1 MSANTTIPKSQITFS
16 AEKPTFD
23 VCIIGSGPIGATY
36 AKLLVKA
43 GLTVAMVDIGAAT
56 SFTTTKGKNDE
67 DIFVPGGHK
76 RNEIEYQKDP
86 NARFTY
92 VVQVGRLMRKP
103 EVELKA
109 CRPLSIQYRSRSTT
123 MLTRNAHSTDKPFV
137 SNGMNPNQDAYLN
150 LDAAAVTRV
159 VGGMSTHWGCTTPRL
174 VKGLERPLLDNNSS
188 KDDTLWDALYT
199 EAEGIIGTSTTQFKN
214 SIRGLLIQATLSAA
228 FPSRTFADLPVACH
242 RLKNDRYLEWHAAAT
257 ILKDIYEDADQ
268 RKKFKLL
275 TNHQCIKL
283 ETDET
288 DYKIEKARVR
298 DLLAS
303 RTDPDLRDRFI
314 AAKILFNSGFSGDSI
329 NAQSTSQIPN
339 LGLFLTEQPVTFC
352 QTIWKKSLLDSIKKA
367 EPKKPD
373 WWTQAVKH
381 HAEKHSQDP
390 IPIHSRELLVIPYHP
405 PPTKERPWHGQIQRD
420 DAWSFGAFG
429 DTVDNRLIVDFR
441 FFGMATP
448 LRKNRVTFT
457 HKCRDAYGMPQPTF
471 EFDLKDTDRENSNEM
486 LADMCAVA
494 SRIGGFLPGAEPQF
508 QKPGTALHIAGT
520 TRAGLTSGDSVV
532 DTDCKVWKFD
542 NLYLGGNGVI
552 STAFAGNPTL
562 TSIAYAIN
570 RLGSRRFITNAHARS
585 AASVE
590 GEECVA

>member
-23 VCIIGSGPIGATY
+23 RPIGATY

-76 RNEIEYQKDP
+76 RNESNTRKIQMP
-86 NARFTY
+86 ALHMLLMLSPQRST
-92 VVQVGRLMRKP
+92 VSRLMRKP

-109 CRPLSIQYRSRSTT
+109 CRAALSTVSIPVDNVRIPNEPPDAWSK
-123 MLTRNAHSTDKPFV
+123 NVHPHIPTDKPFV
-137 SNGMNPNQDAYLN
+137 SNGMNPNQNAYLN

-159 VGGMSTHWGCTTPRL
+159 VGG
-174 VKGLERPLLDNNSS
+174 DN
-188 KDDTLWDALYT
+188 KLWDALYT
-199 EAEGIIGTSTTQFKN
+199 EAEGIIGMSTTQFKN

-257 ILKDIYEDADQ
+257 ILKDIYENADQ
-268 RKKFKLL
+268 RKNFKLL

-288 DYKIEKARVR
+288 DYKIEKAR
-298 DLLAS
+298 
-303 RTDPDLRDRFI
+303 
-314 AAKILFNSGFSGDSI
+314 ILFNSGFSGDSI

-367 EPKKPD
+367 EPKKP
-373 WWTQAVKH
+373 TGGRR
-381 HAEKHSQDP
+381 QDP
-390 IPIHSRELLVIPYHP
+390 APQIYYKPRKSVR
-405 PPTKERPWHGQIQRD
+405 GMIQRD

-457 HKCRDAYGMPQPTF
+457 HEYRDAYGMPQPTF

-562 TSIAYAIN
+562 TSIAYAIK
-570 RLGSRRFITNAHARS
+570 SAKSIITKLQTKPDPGHKPPGKPP
-585 AASVE
+585 E
-590 GEECVA
+590 

>member
-1 MSANTTIPKSQITFS
+1 
-16 AEKPTFD
+16 
-23 VCIIGSGPIGATY
+23 
-36 AKLLVKA
+36 
-43 GLTVAMVDIGAAT
+43 
-56 SFTTTKGKNDE
+56 
-67 DIFVPGGHK
+67 
-76 RNEIEYQKDP
+76 
-86 NARFTY
+86 
-92 VVQVGRLMRKP
+92 
-103 EVELKA
+103 
-109 CRPLSIQYRSRSTT
+109 
-123 MLTRNAHSTDKPFV
+123 
-137 SNGMNPNQDAYLN
+137 MNPNQNAYLN
-150 LDAAAVTRV
+150 LDVAAVTRI

-174 VKGLERPLLDNNSS
+174 VKGLERPLLSNDSS
-188 KDDTLWDALYT
+188 EDDRLWDALYT
-199 EAEGIIGTSTTQFKN
+199 EAEGIIGTSTTQFKT

-228 FPSRTFADLPVACH
+228 FPSRTFGDLPVACH
-242 RLKNDRYLEWHAAAT
+242 RLKKRP
-257 ILKDIYEDADQ
+257 
-268 RKKFKLL
+268 RKNFKLMP
-275 TNHQCIKL
+275 NHQCIKL
-283 ETDET
+283 EADET
-288 DYKIEKARVR
+288 DYKMSSSDLRHFIEKARVK

-303 RTDPDLRDRFI
+303 RTDPDCRDRFI
-314 AAKILFNSGFSGDSI
+314 AAKVFIVAAGAIGTPQILFNSGFSGDSI

-352 QTIWKKSLLDSIKKA
+352 QTICKKSLLDSIKEA

-373 WWTQAVKH
+373 WWIQALKRQ
-381 HAEKHSQDP
+381 AEKNSHDP
-390 IPIHSRELLVIPYHP
+390 IPIPFSDP
-405 PPTKERPWHGQIQRD
+405 PPQVYYRPTKERPWHGQIQRD

-457 HKCRDAYGMPQPTF
+457 HKCRDAYGMPQATF

-520 TRAGLTSGDSVV
+520 TRAGLNSGDSVV

-562 TSIAYAIN
+562 TSIAYAIK
-570 RLGSRRFITNAHARS
+570 SAKSIITKLQTNPDT
-585 AASVE
+585 AAGLSQLPMPPRQPV
-590 GEECVA
+590 

>member
-16 AEKPTFD
+16 GEKPTFD

-43 GLTVAMVDIGAAT
+43 GLTVAMVDIGAA
-56 SFTTTKGKNDE
+56 KGKNDE

-76 RNEIEYQKDP
+76 RNEIEYQKEP

-92 VVQVGRLMRKP
+92 AVQAALST
-103 EVELKA
+103 
-109 CRPLSIQYRSRSTT
+109 LSIPVDNARMFITYHAVG
-123 MLTRNAHSTDKPFV
+123 MLTRNARSTDKPFV

-150 LDAAAVTRV
+150 LDSAAVTRA

-174 VKGLERPLLDNNSS
+174 VKGLERPLLDNDSS
-188 KDDTLWDALYT
+188 KDDKLWDSLYT

-228 FPSRTFADLPVACH
+228 FPSRTFGDLPVACH

-257 ILKDIYEDADQ
+257 ILKDIYEDADR
-268 RKKFKLL
+268 RKNFKLL
-275 TNHQCIKL
+275 PNHQCIKL
-283 ETDET
+283 QADEKG
-288 DYKIEKARVR
+288 YKIEKALVK

-303 RTDPDLRDRFI
+303 RTDPHCRDRFI
-314 AAKILFNSGFSGDSI
+314 AAKVFVVAAGAVGTPQILFNSGFSGDSV
-329 NAQSTSQIPN
+329 NTQSTSQIPN

-352 QTIWKKSLLDSIKKA
+352 QTIWKKSLLDSVKEAKSQN
-367 EPKKPD
+367 PD
-373 WWTQAVKH
+373 WWTQASKY
-381 HAEKHSQDP
+381 HAEKNSHDP
-390 IPIHSRELLVIPYHP
+390 IPIPFSDP
-405 PPTKERPWHGQIQRD
+405 PPQVYNRPTKERPWHGQIQRD
-420 DAWSFGAFG
+420 DAWSFGVFG
-429 DTVDNRLIVDFR
+429 DTVDHRLIVDFR

-448 LRKNRVTFT
+448 LRENRVIFT
-457 HKCRDAYGMPQPTF
+457 HEVRDAYGMPQPTF
-471 EFDLKDTDRENSNEM
+471 EFNLKDTDRENSNEM

-532 DTDCKVWKFD
+532 DTNCKVWDFD

-562 TSIAYAIN
+562 TSMAYAIKSAKSIIIK
-570 RLGSRRFITNAHARS
+570 LQTNS
-585 AASVE
+585 DQ
-590 GEECVA
+590 